1 MKDFFKN
8 VFATLVGIALFF
20 IITFI
25 FGIISI
31 VGMISA
37 SESVQPIQDNSVL
50 VLKMS
55 GVMTEKNEEN
65 ILGELTGNSLNQ
77 LGLNDILS
85 AIQKAKNNDDVKGIY
100 LEAGLIEANY
110 ATLAEIRNELADFR
124 KAGKWIV
131 SYGEIYSQGAYYL
144 ASVADKVYLNPQG
157 MLDWHGLASQPFY
170 IKDLADK
177 FGIKYQVVKVGT
189 YKSATEY
196 YTETKMSDANRE
208 QVSAFISGTWKNI
221 CNDVSRS
228 RKISVPS
235 LNEYADKYL
244 LFEDAQNVL
253 KYKMVDGLIYADQV
267 KKEIKALLKLNDDS
281 SINQI
286 SLKDMNNAEDDANKS
301 DNAIAIYYAYG
312 PIVQSQTTGMFSQA
326 THSIIAENV
335 CKDIEDLANDESIKA
350 VVIRVNSPGGDA
362 MASEQLWH
370 HIGELKKKKPVVVS
384 MGDYAASGGYYMS
397 CNANWIVAQPNTLT
411 GSIGIYGV
419 IPDYSSLVTE
429 KLGVKFDEV
438 KTNKNSGF
446 GNLFARPMNMD
457 ERALLTTYINRGYN
471 LFCKRVADGRKMT
484 PSQVE
489 TIAQG
494 HVWLGEDAVK
504 IKLVDQLGGLNI
516 AVLKAA
522 QLAKL
527 PDYKT
532 KEYPIMDGWKE
543 QLLNFA
549 QNNNHLDEQLR
560 LALGSYYEPFMLIR
574 NINERQAIQARLP
587 MQLNIR

>member
-8 VFATLVGIALFF
+8 VLATLVGIALFF
-20 IITFI
+20 VITFV
-25 FGIISI
+25 FGIISL

-50 VLKMS
+50 VLKMA
-55 GVMTEKNEEN
+55 GIITEKGEED

-85 AIQKAKNNDDVKGIY
+85 AIKKAKNDNNVKGIY
-100 LEAGLIEANY
+100 LESGLIEANY

-131 SYGEIYSQGAYYL
+131 SYGEIYSQGTYYL

-157 MLDWHGLASQPFY
+157 MLDWHGLAAQPYY
-170 IKDLADK
+170 IKDLANK
-177 FGIKYQVVKVGT
+177 FGIKYQVVKVGA
-189 YKSATEY
+189 YKSAPEY

-208 QVSAFISGTWKNI
+208 QVSAFVNGTWKNI
-221 CNDVSRS
+221 CNDVSKS
-228 RKISVPS
+228 RRISVPT

-253 KYKMVDGLIYADQV
+253 KYRMVDGLIYADQV
-267 KKEIKALLKLNDDS
+267 KKEIKKLLKLEDDS

-286 SLKDMNNAEDDANKS
+286 SLKDMNNAEGNTNNS

-312 PIVQSQTTGMFSQA
+312 PIVQSQATGIFSQE
-326 THSIIAENV
+326 HNIVAENV
-335 CKDIEDLANDESIKA
+335 CKDIEDLMNDENIKA

-370 HIGELKKKKPVVVS
+370 QISELKKKKPVVVS

-397 CNANWIVAQPNTLT
+397 CNASWIVAQPNTLT
-411 GSIGIYGV
+411 GSIGIYGI
-419 IPDYSSLVTE
+419 IPDYSGLVTE

-446 GNLFARPMNMD
+446 GNVFARPMNAD
-457 ERALLTTYINRGYN
+457 EEALLATYINRGYN
-471 LFCKRVADGRKMT
+471 LFRKRVADGRKMT
-484 PSQVE
+484 VQQVE
-489 TIAQG
+489 NIAQG

-504 IKLVDQLGGLNI
+504 IKLVDQLGGLDA
-516 AVLKAA
+516 AVSKAA

-527 PDYKT
+527 KDYKT
-532 KEYPIMDGWKE
+532 EEYPVMDGWKE
-543 QLLNFA
+543 QLFNFA
-549 QNNNHLDEQLR
+549 KNNNHLDEQLR

-574 NINERQAIQARLP
+574 NINEREAVQARLP
-587 MQLNIR
+587 MQLNIK